1 MKAQNEKEFKAL
13 IKRYESITLEQ
24 LKEED
29 RESDI
34 YYKEILTRI
43 TGFGNTTKCTLC
55 NATRK
60 SNPNHRKDCTKCVYG
75 FSEGKDAW
83 NDCIEK
89 DNAPTYNKISDAKFL
104 EDLLLSI
111 HARAKHMREVYKQYL
126 KQR

>member
-1 MKAQNEKEFKAL
+1 MKSQNEKEFKAL
-13 IKRYESITLEQ
+13 IKKYESITLKQ

-34 YYKEILTRI
+34 FYSKILTRI

-60 SNPNHRKDCTKCVYG
+60 SNPNHRKDCTECVYG
-75 FSEGKDAW
+75 MSEDKDVW
-83 NDCIEK
+83 NECIE
-89 DNAPTYNKISDAKFL
+89 NNNEFTYNAISNATSI
-104 EDLLLSI
+104 ESLLLAIKS
-111 HARAKHMREVYKQYL
+111 RAKHMREVYKQYL